1 ARPPPQTFFV
11 FLMGASLN
19 KRGPGVGPPI
29 LFLGNNYIF
38 HNASSY
44 GYNCEG
50 YDKKITIV
58 YRLSVVI

>member
-1 ARPPPQTFFV
+1 MAARS
-11 FLMGASLN
+11 AA
-19 KRGPGVGPPI
+19 I

-38 HNASSY
+38 HKASSY

>member
-1 ARPPPQTFFV
+1 PQTFFC
-11 FLMGASLN
+11 FYFGQTFTIRRAA
-19 KRGPGVGPPI
+19 RRAAI